1 MTTIQESM
9 TTTLQLLNQHTEKII
24 RDLAAEHGF
33 DADEA
38 IQKFLANPSPPSNQ
52 TTIKKGKK
60 VKKVRDPNKPKRSK
74 NAFMLFSAAKRAD
87 IKEANP
93 DMKSTDISKQLGV
106 LWKELSDDDKKPFEL
121 MAASEKEAYDKA
133 MAAYNNLSDSD

>member
-38 IQKFLANPSPPSNQ
+38 IQKFLTNSSQPSTSV
-52 TTIKKGKK
+52 TLKKKK
-60 VKKVRDPNKPKRSK
+60 AKKARDPNKPKRSK
-74 NAFMLFSAAKRAD
+74 NAFMFFSAAKRAE

-93 DMKSTDISKQLGV
+93 DMKSTDISKELGV
-106 LWKELSDDDKKPFEL
+106 LWKGLSDNDKKPFEL
-121 MAASEKEAYDKA
+121 QAATEKESYDKA
-133 MAAYNNLSDSD
+133 MKAYKEGSDSD